1 MKVNNET
8 SISNGNVN
16 SSRATVNNNAS
27 RMTYLGSAKRFS
39 WNAKRSYR
47 AI

>member
-8 SISNGNVN
+8 SMSNGNVN
-16 SSRATVNNNAS
+16 SGREIVNNNAS
-27 RMTYLGSAKRFS
+27 RMSYLGQSKRFS

-47 AI
+47 SI

>member
-1 MKVNNET
+1 MKVNNEV
-8 SISNGNVN
+8 SMCNGNVN
-16 SSRATVNNNAS
+16 SSRTTVNNNAS